1 MRKRFTR
8 ALSVLTF
15 LFLFSFTSVH
25 AQMLEPVK
33 WSFKTRVTGT
43 NTAELQFIASIDKG
57 WHLYSQHLAEG
68 GPMPTEFKID
78 KIAGIELA
86 GAVSEPKPEEIFD
99 NMFSMKVKFFNI
111 GVTFTQKIKIL
122 TDKPVTVKG
131 ALTFQAC
138 NDESCIPGELEFSF
152 EVPGAKAG
160 AKPAENRAAENRAAE
175 NRAAENRAAADLQSA
190 ASTSAQRAADYK
202 STAAPASAT
211 PATANNAAAD
221 LQSAASI
228 KTANNDDFTGKNR
241 SLLWFFLQAFFWGML
256 AIFTPCVFPMIPMTV
271 SYFMKSGSQ
280 GKIQAL
286 VYGVSIIAIY
296 VIFGVLIAVLFGA
309 DFGNWL
315 STHWIPNVL
324 FFLIFVIF
332 AASFFGY
339 FEITMPS
346 WLVNKSVA
354 QEDKGGTMG
363 TIFMA
368 FTLVLVSFSCT
379 GPIVG
384 TVLVQAVGG
393 QVLKPIIGMLGFSL
407 AFAIPFTLFAFFPQW
422 LKQMPKSGGWLN
434 TIKVVIGFIE
444 LAFALKFLNV
454 PDQTYHWGILD
465 REVYLGFW
473 IVIFTM
479 MGFYLLGK
487 IKFPHDSDY
496 PVVKSFPRLLLIIA
510 TFTFVVYLIPG
521 LFGAPLKGISGWLP
535 PTETQ
540 DFDINAIVRDNPGNG
555 QAAKTGNLTEAP
567 KYAGRLKLPHGLQG
581 YFDYDQALKASKEL
595 KKPIFVDF
603 TGHGC
608 TNCREM
614 ENRVWSDP
622 GVLKR
627 LRENFVVVALYVDD
641 KVIEMP
647 KEEWYTNKS
656 GREVR
661 LLGKK
666 NTEIQ
671 TGTFGTNSQPYYV
684 MLNGEGTLLVSPR
697 AYDLN
702 IETFKKFLDAGVE
715 AYNKK

>member
-1 MRKRFTR
+1 MRTKTR
-8 ALSVLTF
+8 SGLLFLFF
-15 LFLFSFTSVH
+15 LFLFSSFFSQ
-25 AQMLEPVK
+25 AQIVEPVK
-33 WSFKTRVTGT
+33 WEFKTKVTGT
-43 NTAELQFIASIDKG
+43 NTAELQFVASIGRG
-57 WHLYSQHLAEG
+57 WHLYSQHLPDG
-68 GPMPTEFKID
+68 GPMPTEFKFE
-78 KIAGIELA
+78 KLNGVELI
-86 GAVSEPKPEEIFD
+86 GPSTEPTAHEVFD
-99 NMFSMKVKFFNI
+99 EMFQMKVKYFDNS
-111 GVTFTQKIKIL
+111 VTFVQKIKL
-122 TDKPVTVKG
+122 TSNKPVLVSG
-131 ALTFQAC
+131 VLNYQAC
-138 NDESCIPGELEFSF
+138 NDETCVPGESDFSF
-152 EVPGAKAG
+152 NVPA
-160 AKPAENRAAENRAAE
+160 
-175 NRAAENRAAADLQSA
+175 
-190 ASTSAQRAADYK
+190 
-202 STAAPASAT
+202 STAATET
-211 PATANNAAAD
+211 PAVKSNIVPGPGVDT
-221 LQSAASI
+221 LTTTQEPSAIQVAPPTPSKTEIKPVAS
-228 KTANNDDFTGKNR
+228 NDEFSGKNR
-241 SLLWFFLQAFFWGML
+241 SLWWFFIQAFAWGLL
-256 AIFTPCVFPMIPMTV
+256 AILTPCVFPMIPMTV
-271 SYFMKSGSQ
+271 SYFMKSGSK
-280 GKIQAL
+280 GKIQAMI
-286 VYGVSIIAIY
+286 YGFSIVAIY
-296 VIFGVLIAVLFGA
+296 VIFGVLISVLFGA

-346 WLVNKSVA
+346 WLINKSV
-354 QEDKGGTMG
+354 QHEDEGGVMG

-384 TVLVQAVGG
+384 TVIVQAVGG
-393 QVLKPIIGMLGFSL
+393 EILKPVVGMLGFSL

-422 LKQMPKSGGWLN
+422 LKKMPKSGGWLN
-434 TIKVVIGFIE
+434 SVKVVIGFIE

-454 PDQTYHWGILD
+454 PDQTYHWGLLD

-473 IVIFTM
+473 IVLFTM

-535 PTETQ
+535 PMETQ
-540 DFDINAIVRDNPGNG
+540 DFDVNAIVRDNQGSG
-555 QAAKTGNLTEAP
+555 QAVHQGNLTEPA
-567 KYAGRLKLPHGLQG
+567 KYADRLKLPHGLQG
-581 YFDYDQALKASKEL
+581 YFDYDQALKVSKEL

-622 GVLKR
+622 EVLKR
-627 LRENFVVVALYVDD
+627 LRENFVLVALYVDD

-647 KEEWYTNKS
+647 KEEWYTNKA
-656 GREVR
+656 GREVK

-671 TGTFGTNSQPYYV
+671 TSKFGTNSQPYYV
-684 MLNGEGTLLVSPR
+684 ILDSEGTLLVSPR

-702 IETFKKFLDAGVE
+702 IEAFKQFLDAGVE
-715 AYNKK
+715 AFNKK

>member
-1 MRKRFTR
+1 MKVKSKLIVFILIVFS
-8 ALSVLTF
+8 ALA
-15 LFLFSFTSVH
+15 VH
-25 AQMLEPVK
+25 AQIIEPVK
-33 WSFKTRVTGT
+33 WEFKTKVTGN
-43 NTAELQFIASIDKG
+43 NTAELQFNATIKRG
-57 WHLYSQHLAEG
+57 WHLYSQHLPDG
-68 GPMPTEFKID
+68 GPMPTEFKFEKLNGVQLI
-78 KIAGIELA
+78 GST
-86 GAVSEPKPEEIFD
+86 SEPTPLEVFD
-99 NMFSMKVKFFNI
+99 EMFKMKVKYFDNS
-111 GVTFTQKIKIL
+111 VTFVQKIKLSGDRPVLVSGIL
-122 TDKPVTVKG
+122 SY
-131 ALTFQAC
+131 QAC
-138 NDESCIPGELEFSF
+138 NDESCIPGESEFSF
-152 EVPGAKAG
+152 NVPRINGQTQTSGTETSEAAVTGAETITTTQEPSTIQVTQPQTKTEI
-160 AKPAENRAAENRAAE
+160 KPV
-175 NRAAENRAAADLQSA
+175 
-190 ASTSAQRAADYK
+190 
-202 STAAPASAT
+202 
-211 PATANNAAAD
+211 
-221 LQSAASI
+221 
-228 KTANNDDFTGKNR
+228 ANNDEFSGNNR
-241 SLLWFFLQAFFWGML
+241 SLWWFFVQAFAWGLL
-256 AIFTPCVFPMIPMTV
+256 AILTPCVFPMIPMTV
-271 SYFMKSGSQ
+271 SYFMKSGSK

-286 VYGVSIIAIY
+286 IYGFSIVAIY
-296 VIFGVLIAVLFGA
+296 VVFGVLISVLFGA

-346 WLVNKSVA
+346 WLVNKSVQ
-354 QEDKGGTMG
+354 QEDQGGVMG

-384 TVLVQAVGG
+384 TVIVQAVGG
-393 QVLKPIIGMLGFSL
+393 EILKPIVGMLGFSL

-422 LKQMPKSGGWLN
+422 LKKMPKSGGWLN
-434 TIKVVIGFIE
+434 SVKVVIGFIE

-473 IVIFTM
+473 IVLFTM

-496 PVVKSFPRLLLIIA
+496 PVVKSFPRLLLIIF
-510 TFTFVVYLIPG
+510 TFTFVIYLIPG

-535 PTETQ
+535 PMETQ
-540 DFDINAIVRDNPGNG
+540 DFDINAIVRDNQGSGQSVHQGNMTE
-555 QAAKTGNLTEAP
+555 AAK
-567 KYAGRLKLPHGLQG
+567 YADRLKLPHGLQG
-581 YFDYDQALKASKEL
+581 YFDYDQALKVSKEL
-595 KKPIFVDF
+595 NKPVFVDF

-622 GVLKR
+622 EVLKR
-627 LRENFVVVALYVDD
+627 LRENFVLVALYVDD

-647 KEEWYTNKS
+647 QEEWYTNKA

-671 TGTFGTNSQPYYV
+671 TSKFGTNSQPYYV
-684 MLNGEGTLLVSPR
+684 ILDGEGNLLVSPR

-702 IETFKKFLDAGVE
+702 IEAFKQFLDAGVD
-715 AYNKK
+715 AFNKK

>member
-1 MRKRFTR
+1 MKLKSRLIAFIII
-8 ALSVLTF
+8 LSAFAVQ
-15 LFLFSFTSVH
+15 
-25 AQMLEPVK
+25 AQIIEPVK
-33 WSFKTRVTGT
+33 WEFKTKVTGA
-43 NTAELQFIASIDKG
+43 NTAELQFVASINKG
-57 WHLYSQHLAEG
+57 WHLYSQHLPEG
-68 GPMPTEFKID
+68 GPMPTEFKFE
-78 KIAGIELA
+78 KLNRVQLVGVLT
-86 GAVSEPKPEEIFD
+86 EPTALEIFD
-99 NMFSMKVKFFNI
+99 EMFKMKVKYFDNS
-111 GVTFTQKIKIL
+111 VTFVQKIKL
-122 TDKPVTVKG
+122 TSDKQVLVSGT
-131 ALTFQAC
+131 LSYQAC
-138 NDESCIPGELEFSF
+138 NDESCIPGESEFSF
-152 EVPGAKAG
+152 NVPGVNGQTETSGAKASEG
-160 AKPAENRAAENRAAE
+160 AISGTETLTTTQEPSTIQVNQPQIKAEIKPV
-175 NRAAENRAAADLQSA
+175 
-190 ASTSAQRAADYK
+190 
-202 STAAPASAT
+202 
-211 PATANNAAAD
+211 
-221 LQSAASI
+221 
-228 KTANNDDFTGKNR
+228 ANNDEFSGKNR
-241 SLLWFFLQAFFWGML
+241 SLWWFFVQAFAWGLL
-256 AIFTPCVFPMIPMTV
+256 AILTPCVFPMIPMTV
-271 SYFMKSGSQ
+271 SYFMKSGSK

-286 VYGVSIIAIY
+286 IYGFSIVAIY
-296 VIFGVLIAVLFGA
+296 VIFGVLISVLFGA

-346 WLVNKSVA
+346 WLVNKSA
-354 QEDKGGTMG
+354 QHEDQGGVMG

-384 TVLVQAVGG
+384 TVIVQAVGG
-393 QVLKPIIGMLGFSL
+393 QILKPIVGMLGFSL

-422 LKQMPKSGGWLN
+422 LKKLPKSGGWLN
-434 TIKVVIGFIE
+434 SVKVVIGFIE

-496 PVVKSFPRLLLIIA
+496 PVVKSFPRLLLIIF

-535 PTETQ
+535 PMETQ
-540 DFDINAIVRDNPGNG
+540 DFDINAIVRDNQGSSQSVHQSNMTE
-555 QAAKTGNLTEAP
+555 AAK
-567 KYAGRLKLPHGLQG
+567 YSDRLKLPHGLQG
-581 YFDYDQALKASKEL
+581 YFDYDQALKVSKEL
-595 KKPIFVDF
+595 NKPIFVDF

-622 GVLKR
+622 EVLKR
-627 LRENFVVVALYVDD
+627 LRENFIIVALYVDD

-647 KEEWYTNKS
+647 KEEWYTNKD
-656 GREVR
+656 GREGK

-666 NTEIQ
+666 NSEIQ
-671 TGTFGTNSQPYYV
+671 TSKFGTNSQPYYV
-684 MLNGEGTLLVSPR
+684 ILDGDGTLQVSPR

-702 IETFKKFLDAGVE
+702 IEAFKQFLDAGVE
-715 AYNKK
+715 AFNKK